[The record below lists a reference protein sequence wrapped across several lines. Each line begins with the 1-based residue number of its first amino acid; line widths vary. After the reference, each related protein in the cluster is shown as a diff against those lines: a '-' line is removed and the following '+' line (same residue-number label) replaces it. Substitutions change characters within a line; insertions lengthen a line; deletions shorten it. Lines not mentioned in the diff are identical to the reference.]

1 MESQVDCWE
10 KCSFPKKSE
19 FVQKAGEA
27 CQLVCD
33 VIALRDGKALFQA
46 VVDHG
51 KKCKIAI
58 DVGLQTLMVAYQ
70 KAPTKSLR
78 TQILSIYADRFS
90 ANELKRIHQPFENL
104 SDRQI
109 KKARAQAKSEVPT
122 EKFPRHRIRIQQRQL
137 DHFLEFTMRP
147 YYFQD
152 VAYSTHTIKL
162 ESVEEFV
169 MPNMVHTVAKC
180 TIINQCMDHCK
191 ENGFEPKSKSTM
203 W

>member
-1 MESQVDCWE
+1 
-10 KCSFPKKSE
+10 
-19 FVQKAGEA
+19 
-27 CQLVCD
+27 
-33 VIALRDGKALFQA
+33 
-46 VVDHG
+46 
-51 KKCKIAI
+51 
-58 DVGLQTLMVAYQ
+58 MVAYQ

-104 SDRQI
+104 SDWQI

-152 VAYSTHTIKL
+152 VAYGTHTIKL
-162 ESVEEFV
+162 ESVEEFF
-169 MPNMVHTVAKC
+169 MPNMVRTVANF

-203 W
+203 WWVLEVQEANQRKSLRRLDDTAAEGADGFKNFLQIIDELERVGAVKGLV